1 MNRIVEVLLQYPITT
16 IFLIIIIISTV
27 SMITESIKKRK
38 NRK

>member
-1 MNRIVEVLLQYPITT
+1 MSRLVEVVLEYPITT